1 MLKFSGYPYL
11 IRGQPYD
18 MVVFWQAPVRAP
30 KRERLL
36 RSEPDGAATDFGTRR
51 EPATPNSKRCLMVV
65 MTLEQAYP
73 PEYQRV
79 QCAFKDSMI
88 H

>member
-1 MLKFSGYPYL
+1 VRVLLHLK
-11 IRGQPYD
+11 
-18 MVVFWQAPVRAP
+18 
-30 KRERLL
+30 
-36 RSEPDGAATDFGTRR
+36 PDGAATDF
-51 EPATPNSKRCLMVV
+51 EVHHCWVTPNTKLGLRVE